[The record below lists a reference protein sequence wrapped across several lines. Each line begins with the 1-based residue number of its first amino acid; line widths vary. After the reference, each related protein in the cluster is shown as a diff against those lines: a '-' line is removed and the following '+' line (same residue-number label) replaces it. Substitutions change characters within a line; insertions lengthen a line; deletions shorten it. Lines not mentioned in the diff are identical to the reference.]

1 MKDISKVFPKLP
13 LWMIFG
19 IRVKFRQLG
28 LSLKLFSVPCPR
40 YEDLLTYLIN
50 SALWKT
56 YPKAIPNSLFGWSL
70 ELEPIS
76 GSSYCCSGELIS
88 MPCPCGWRSVDM
100 FRQFC
105 FTKDIGLYL
114 KAVAKTPS
122 PMIFGMGSKFG
133 LLVLLPPFHSF
144 AGQCLQTANNK
155 ILFSFLNRYLT
166 VIPNVS
172 SICT

>member
-1 MKDISKVFPKLP
+1 MKDISKVVPKLP
-13 LWMIFG
+13 LLVICG

-28 LSLKLFSVPCPR
+28 LSLKSFSVPCPR
-40 YEDLLTYLIN
+40 YEDLLTHVIN

-76 GSSYCCSGELIS
+76 GSSYCCNGELIS
-88 MPCPCGWRSVDM
+88 MPCPCGCRPVDM

-105 FTKDIGLYL
+105 FMKDIYL

-122 PMIFGMGSKFG
+122 PMIFGMGSTFG

-155 ILFSFLNRYLT
+155 ILCSFLNRYLT
-166 VIPNVS
+166 VTPNVS